1 MITLRTNHRIHALG
15 IEARSLLLS
24 WEVPPNAPVDRMVGA
39 EVRLFRTDSDL
50 EVWSVSGV
58 MGSQVSV
65 PDGHLESAAHY
76 RWTVELRDLEGSVMI
91 GESDF
96 ETGLTDSGDWSGQW
110 ITAERHPAVR
120 EDWDPSPLL
129 RTEFEVPAHF
139 SKARLYITALG
150 LYRVHVNGQEVNA
163 HTHLRPGWTDYRV
176 RVYHQTFDVAPHLRP
191 GVNAIGVELARGWYA
206 GRMGLQ
212 RELRFYGD
220 QPAVLAQLDIDG
232 NTMVQTGTQWKV
244 ATGSIQRSDLIT
256 GEMQDLRLD
265 PAGWSSIGFDD
276 AAWARASQMP
286 PYEGK
291 IEPAPH
297 DGCLPVMTRVGELV
311 REHARG
317 PAVFDFGQNMVGHV
331 RLSTRALRTADIL
344 VRHGEILTPDKL
356 VYRDNLRTAF
366 QEDRY
371 TPQGTELQV
380 FEPRYTSHG
389 FRYAEIWGLP
399 SEQVDGQLKLLP
411 DTSVQARAF
420 DGGLRETGTF
430 RCSHEG
436 VNALADAVAWT
447 VRDNSIEVLTDC
459 PQRDERLGWLG
470 DAGVITPTAS
480 YFFDMASFLRKFVVD
495 ARDTQGPDGEIRNYA
510 PAVPPAHR
518 SPGAPGWA
526 DGYIRMVYT
535 LLERYGDIGTVDDHL
550 DAMDSF
556 MRHVERHN
564 PDGLRVNAVG
574 ADFADWLSLA
584 EDPDEPFHIGF
595 EYTGARSTSPRDVV
609 DTAHSFRSAVQ
620 LSVMAE
626 RVGRTEIAA
635 HWRAYAER
643 VASAYQAAFVQKDGR
658 IKGDTQTVYAQAIG
672 FGLVVGDQAAIAAE
686 HLAHAVRRTGHVTT
700 GIHGVEHLLPVLAST
715 NNEELAFDLLLRE
728 DMPGWLYM
736 IAMGGTTIWEK
747 WQGISP
753 DGRLDTAE
761 MNSMNHCAL
770 GAVGRFL
777 FEGIGGLRTE
787 ELISDNRLTVSPVVD
802 SRLTWVTTTY
812 DSPVGA
818 IGSHLEWS
826 ACGILRHRVTHPPT
840 VTVEYRAP
848 KGWAVIE
855 REMNPASGTIEYRLR
870 RTDD

>member
-1 MITLRTNHRIHALG
+1 MIILRTNHRIHPLG

-24 WEVPPNAPVDRMVGA
+24 WEVPPDVPVDPTARA
-39 EVRLFRTDSDL
+39 AVRLFRTDSEG
-50 EVWSVSGV
+50 EVWSSSGIV
-58 MGSQVSV
+58 GSQVSV
-65 PDGHLESAAHY
+65 PDGHLESATRY
-76 RWTVELRDLEGSVMI
+76 RWTVELQDLEGSAVV
-91 GESDF
+91 GNSDF
-96 ETGLTDSGDWSGQW
+96 ETGLTDVGDWSGQW

-129 RTEFEVPAHF
+129 RTEFDLPARF

-150 LYRVHVNGQEVNA
+150 LYRVHVNGQEVTA

-176 RVYHQTFDVAPHLRP
+176 RVYHQTFDVGPHLRP

-220 QPAVLAQLDIDG
+220 RPAVLAQLDIDG
-232 NTMVQTGTQWKV
+232 NTTVRTGAQWKA

-256 GEMQDLRLD
+256 GEIQDLRFD
-265 PAGWSSIGFDD
+265 PKGWTTPGFDD
-276 AAWARASQMP
+276 TAWAAAVQMP
-286 PYEGK
+286 AYEGK
-291 IEPAPH
+291 VEPAPH
-297 DGCLPVMTRVGELV
+297 DGCLPVATMAGELV
-311 REHARG
+311 HAHARG
-317 PAVFDFGQNMVGHV
+317 PAVFDFGQNLVGHV
-331 RLSTRALRTADIL
+331 RLSTRTLRTADIL

-371 TPQGTELQV
+371 TPRGTELQI

-389 FRYAEIWGLP
+389 FRFAEIWGLP
-399 SEQVDGQLKLLP
+399 SEQVDGQLALLP
-411 DTSVQARAF
+411 DTSVQAIAF

-436 VNALADAVAWT
+436 LNALADAVAWT

-480 YFFDMASFLRKFVVD
+480 YFFDMASFLRKFVTD

-518 SPGAPGWA
+518 TPGAPGWS
-526 DGYIRMVYT
+526 DGYIRMMYT
-535 LLERYGDIGTVDDHL
+535 LLERYGDIGTVSDHL

-564 PDGLRVNAVG
+564 PDGLRINAVG

-584 EDPDEPFHIGF
+584 EDPNEPLHIGF

-620 LSVMAE
+620 LSLMAE
-626 RVGRTEIAA
+626 RVGRHEIAA
-635 HWRAYAER
+635 HWRTYAER
-643 VASAYQAAFVQKDGR
+643 VASAYRTTFVQQDGR

-672 FGLVVGDQAAIAAE
+672 YGLVAGDLAMMAAE

-700 GIHGVEHLLPVLAST
+700 GIHGVEHILPVLAST
-715 NNEELAFDLLLRE
+715 DNEELAFDLLLRE
-728 DMPGWLYM
+728 DMPGWLHM
-736 IAMGGTTIWEK
+736 IAMGATTIWEK

-777 FEGIGGLRTE
+777 FEEIGGLRTE
-787 ELISDNRLTVSPVVD
+787 KLISDSCLTISPVVD
-802 SRLTWVTTTY
+802 SRLTWASTTY
-812 DSPVGA
+812 DSPAGV
-818 IGSHLEWS
+818 IGSHWEQ
-826 ACGILRHRVTHPPT
+826 CDDGHLRHCITHPPT
-840 VTVEYRAP
+840 VTLDYRAP
-848 KGWAVIE
+848 KGWTVIE
-855 REMNPASGTIEYRLR
+855 RETHSDSGAIEYRLR
-870 RTDD
+870 RISD